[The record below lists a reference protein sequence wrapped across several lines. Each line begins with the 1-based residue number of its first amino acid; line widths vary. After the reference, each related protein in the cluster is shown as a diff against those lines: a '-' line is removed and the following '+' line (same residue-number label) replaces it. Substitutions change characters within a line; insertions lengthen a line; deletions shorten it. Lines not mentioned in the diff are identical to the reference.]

1 MNMSPP
7 DRKRQRTDDYSLTT
21 TDSVAAEVRSRRSAF
36 LASLN
41 RGISPPAGREPPS
54 QKKTEPEAVLQLE
67 SETDTSNLPSM
78 FPLRQELR
86 RKTPDFPKHHVI
98 QSPFKLTRIRALPAS
113 ANVDTIGIRDI
124 LGDVMLK
131 EVWLFDF
138 LYDVDWVM

>member
-1 MNMSPP
+1 MSPP
-7 DRKRQRTDDYSLTT
+7 NRKRHRTDDYSLTT
-21 TDSVAAEVRSRRSAF
+21 TDSAAAEVRSRHSAF

-41 RGISPPAGREPPS
+41 RGISPPVSRELSSP
-54 QKKTEPEAVLQLE
+54 KTTGPEAALQLQ
-67 SETDTSNLPSM
+67 SETDKSDLPSM
-78 FPLRQELR
+78 SPQELR
-86 RKTPDFPKHHVI
+86 KKTPDFPKHHVV

-113 ANVDTIGIRDI
+113 ANIDTIGIRDI